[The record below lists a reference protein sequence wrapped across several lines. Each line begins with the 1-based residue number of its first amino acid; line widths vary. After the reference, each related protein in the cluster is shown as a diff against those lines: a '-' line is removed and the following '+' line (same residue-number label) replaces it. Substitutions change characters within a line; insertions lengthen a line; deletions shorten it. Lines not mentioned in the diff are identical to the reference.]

1 MKQVATF
8 QIQDI
13 FKITG
18 RGIVFGGLILGG
30 EFMIEDLIKFDF
42 KGQTLERKIKGLDAG
57 MRIYEGNPKA
67 GIMIECLNQKEM
79 DDLRNWNPNLTIG
92 KIYSNE

>member
-18 RGIVFGGLILGG
+18 RGIVFSGIVLTG
-30 EFMIEDLIKFDF
+30 EFMIGDLVKFDF
-42 KGQTLERKIKGLDAG
+42 KGQILERKIKGLDAG
-57 MRIYEGNPKA
+57 MRIKEGYPKVA
-67 GIMIECLNQKEM
+67 IMIECLNQKEI
-79 DDLRNWNPNLTIG
+79 DDLRNWNSNLTIG
-92 KIYSNE
+92 EIYSK